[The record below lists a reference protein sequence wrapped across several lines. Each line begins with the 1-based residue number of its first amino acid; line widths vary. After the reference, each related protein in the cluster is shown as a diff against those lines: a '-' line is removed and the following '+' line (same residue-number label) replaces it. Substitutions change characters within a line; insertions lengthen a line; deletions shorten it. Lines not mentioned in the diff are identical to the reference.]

1 MITWDDSMTT
11 GLPEIDKQHKEIIQ
25 KFNEFSEAVTGQ
37 EGREVAG
44 DILDFLQF
52 YAVWHFEREEKCM
65 EQYKCPV
72 AKANKQAHAE
82 FIDKFGRLY
91 KQWQETSMDSELMLE
106 TYQEL
111 AGWIENHFRRMD
123 TQLYPCVKK
132 AREK

>member
-11 GLPEIDKQHKEIIQ
+11 GLPEIDEQHKEIIK
-25 KFNEFSEAVTGQ
+25 KFNEFSEAMSSQ
-37 EGREVAG
+37 QGRDVAG

-65 EQYKCPV
+65 EQYKCPA

-82 FIDKFGRLY
+82 FIDKFGQFY
-91 KQWQETSMDSELMLE
+91 EQWQESTMDSDLMRE
-106 TYQEL
+106 TYLKL
-111 AGWIENHFRRMD
+111 AEWIKNHIQRVD

-132 AREK
+132 AR